1 MSVTIDLDIRAEDV
15 VATLEG
21 VEKQLKRLENDFDFS
36 FDGDFKA
43 QLDDIAKT
51 LDGLGDSLVNDLDE
65 VANRL
70 EDLDIDVGSTVGG
83 GDSGGDTGSDSGDRY
98 LADNPGATMGMR
110 EIMRRVRGGDFG
122 PTADSVADADLGF
135 EIERRERIEG
145 LKEAMTNSI
154 GDGLISGFLTKQ
166 ANWGGYTSDRS
177 MGIPSM
183 LEGKGVSAKRLQFGK
198 LGKATRRLSGRVTN
212 LRGIIRSTIPSMAA
226 WWQLIALAL
235 PALITFGVQAAG
247 VGAAMLSMAAAGAA
261 FIGLGLVG
269 HGDDMADSW
278 RNAQK
283 QLSDLKEDLFET
295 FQPSMQ
301 TFAPIQDA
309 WFDIL
314 PQKLSLVNN
323 ELKQLQG
330 TSFQYALFDATGG
343 TIEFIAEFISRM
355 RAMDGMIAQLA
366 MRFGDIIGS
375 NILDFFSWLVQEAYL
390 NQETL
395 IRLGQ
400 VIADVVEIIYNLSKV
415 FSQLIIVFSP
425 LIGFVL
431 WLTQTFESRLARA
444 IISVLVVVGVFV
456 GLLVKTIAVM
466 AKLRIALLIMSI
478 TGSGAM
484 ASFAGSALTAL
495 SAVQA
500 KVWATIMSL
509 TALQAA
515 LVATGIGALLVGGG
529 LLAYKALKPKGP
541 PSGGS
546 GYSGYT
552 DSGYGNT
559 VINEGDTYNFNVDGS
574 VDGPTEEKMWDIA
587 SLNNQTDSTRS
598 LNLNDGEGT

>member
-1 MSVTIDLDIRAEDV
+1 MAKLTKIKGQLESLED
-15 VATLEG
+15 E
-21 VEKQLKRLENDFDFS
+21 FDFS

-51 LDGLGDSLVNDLDE
+51 LDGLGDSLVDDLDE
-65 VANRL
+65 VADRL
-70 EDLDIDVGSTVGG
+70 EGLEIGVEAPVGG

-98 LADNPGATMGMR
+98 TPDSSGATMGMR

-122 PTADSVADADLGF
+122 TTADDVASADLGF

-145 LKEAMTNSI
+145 LKEAMSDSI
-154 GDGLISGFLTKQ
+154 GDGLISGFLTRQ
-166 ANWGGYTSDRS
+166 GNWAGYTSDRS
-177 MGIPSM
+177 MGIPAM
-183 LEGKGVSAKRLQFGK
+183 LEGKGVTPDRLRFGK
-198 LGKATRRLSGRVTN
+198 LGKATQRLSGRVSN
-212 LRGIIRSTIPSMAA
+212 LRGVIRSAIPSMAK
-226 WWQLIALAL
+226 WWQLIALAI
-235 PALITFGVQAAG
+235 PALITFGTQAAG
-247 VGAAMLSMAAAGAA
+247 VGAAMLSVAAAGAA
-261 FIGLGLVG
+261 FIGLGLIG
-269 HGDDMADSW
+269 HGNDMAESW
-278 RNAQK
+278 RNAQE
-283 QLSDLKEDLFET
+283 QLSDLKEDLYET

-314 PQKLSLVNN
+314 PQKLSVVND

-330 TSFQYALFDATGG
+330 TSLQYALFDATGG
-343 TIEFIAEFISRM
+343 TANFLAEFIRRM
-355 RAMDGMIAQLA
+355 REMDGIIAQLA
-366 MRFGDIIGS
+366 MRFGDIIGT
-375 NILDFFSWLVQEAYL
+375 NILDFFSWLTREAYL

-400 VIADVVEIIYNLSKV
+400 VILMVIEIIYNLSTV

-431 WLTQTFESRLARA
+431 WLTRTFESRLARA

-456 GLLVKTIAVM
+456 GLLIKTIAVM

-484 ASFAGSALTAL
+484 ASFAGTALTAL
-495 SAVQA
+495 STIQA
-500 KVWATIMSL
+500 KVWATIASL

-515 LVATGIGALLVGGG
+515 LIATGIGALLVGGG
-529 LLAYKALKPKGP
+529 LLAYQALKPKGP
-541 PSGGS
+541 PSGGDD
-546 GYSGYT
+546 YSGYT
-552 DSGYGNT
+552 GRGYGNT

-574 VDGPTEEKMWDIA
+574 TDGPTTQKMLDVA
-587 SLNNQTDSTRS
+587 KLNNQTDSTRS
-598 LNLNDGEGT
+598 LSLNDGEGT